1 MRMKIKNVFLV
12 IIMSLVLSGIVPS
25 LPYEATTQFFTV
37 EAATKV
43 KMNKTKA
50 TLIKGQKLQLKLI
63 GNKKKVKW
71 SSSNKKVATVS
82 NKGKV
87 TAKAKGKATIT
98 ARVGSKRYVCKIT
111 VETPKIS
118 KKSITLEVGETYALK
133 ISGTKQK
140 VKWKTSNNSVASV
153 SSKGKI
159 TARKAGNATITATV
173 GSKKYTCKVTVK
185 AKEPDKPEVVRVS
198 EVKLNILEYTMET
211 GESVQLTAKINPSNA
226 TDKTVTWSSSNAN
239 VATVT
244 NTGLVNGK
252 SAGTAIITVKTN
264 DGGKTCSCKITIKPE
279 VIPVSDVTL
288 DISTQTI
295 EVGKNVQLT
304 ATVSPSNATDKT
316 VTWSSSNTNVATVT
330 DTGLVN
336 GRSEG
341 TATITV
347 KTRDGGKICSC
358 TIMVKKPAPTME
370 DYYEKLRIYILS
382 YGGTN
387 ADGNKFIK
395 KTENVNGSLFTS
407 AIIYEKAT
415 DQYLFMMSVEDGRSV
430 SVVQMT
436 VNVLKSGHVQPEY
449 VFVYENAGIAFQTKA
464 LIPVGTYTGND
475 DIYFDVIKTT
485 GSLSSSQMQTL
496 SNQALKAAFS
506 GWELLLYDYVG
517 ISLKDL
523 GFTSYDV

>member
-1 MRMKIKNVFLV
+1 M
-12 IIMSLVLSGIVPS
+12 
-25 LPYEATTQFFTV
+25 
-37 EAATKV
+37 
-43 KMNKTKA
+43 
-50 TLIKGQKLQLKLI
+50 
-63 GNKKKVKW
+63 
-71 SSSNKKVATVS
+71 
-82 NKGKV
+82 
-87 TAKAKGKATIT
+87 
-98 ARVGSKRYVCKIT
+98 
-111 VETPKIS
+111 
-118 KKSITLEVGETYALK
+118 
-133 ISGTKQK
+133 
-140 VKWKTSNNSVASV
+140 
-153 SSKGKI
+153 
-159 TARKAGNATITATV
+159 
-173 GSKKYTCKVTVK
+173 TVK

-211 GESVQLTAKINPSNA
+211 GESVQLTAKIN
-226 TDKTVTWSSSNAN
+226 
-239 VATVT
+239 
-244 NTGLVNGK
+244 
-252 SAGTAIITVKTN
+252 
-264 DGGKTCSCKITIKPE
+264 
-279 VIPVSDVTL
+279 
-288 DISTQTI
+288 
-295 EVGKNVQLT
+295 
-304 ATVSPSNATDKT
+304 PSNATDKT

-475 DIYFDVIKTT
+475 DIYFDVINTT